1 MKNILVLLIML
12 LPLTGFCQQPFSING
27 KIDKLKK
34 GDKVYLLYRSG
45 GNKLS
50 DSALVSSTSIFK
62 FNGMIDAATEAE
74 LSLSKT
80 PYAELSPFLKV
91 PTKEELD
98 RSNFYIEPGTIKI
111 SGSNS
116 LSMAVIS
123 GTPMNEDNKKLK
135 VTLNPALDQ
144 MDSVMESLCN
154 LIATK
159 KIDKKGYEEITIK
172 AGEILKEQAVIK
184 LSFAKKNLQSPLSL
198 YLLNAL
204 TDEPN
209 SYVEAKKTF
218 QKLSPVLKASQ
229 LGKSM
234 VQKFEA
240 LDKTA
245 IGSFAMDFEQNDV
258 NGNAVKLSDF
268 KGKYVLIDFW
278 ASWCGPCR
286 GESPYLV
293 EANSKYKS
301 KGLNIIGVSKDKD
314 KTAWLKAVADDKL
327 DWTQLCD
334 LTGNNP
340 VAKKY
345 GVTGIPINFLIDPTG
360 KIIAVDLRGA
370 SLGKKLE
377 EVFGM

>member
-1 MKNILVLLIML
+1 MKNRLLLLML

-34 GDKVYLLYRSG
+34 GDKVYLFYLSG

-50 DSALVSSTSIFK
+50 DSALVSSTSVFK
-62 FNGMIDAATEAE
+62 FNGMIDAATAAE

-80 PYAELSPFLKV
+80 RYAELNPFLKV

-116 LSMAVIS
+116 LNMAVIS

-135 VTLNPALDQ
+135 VMLKPALDKEN
-144 MDSVMESLCN
+144 SVMESMFN

-159 KIDKKGYEEITIK
+159 KLDQKGYDEIVIK
-172 AGEILKEQAVIK
+172 SVKIAKEQTVIK
-184 LSFAKKNLQSPLSL
+184 LSFAEKNLQSRLSL
-198 YLLNAL
+198 FLLNAL
-204 TDEPN
+204 TDDPN

-229 LGKSM
+229 LGKST
-234 VQKFEA
+234 VQKFVA
-240 LDKTA
+240 LDKTS

-278 ASWCGPCR
+278 SSYCGPCR

-314 KTAWLKAVADDKL
+314 KAAWLKAIADDKL

-370 SLGKKLE
+370 QLGEKLE
-377 EVFGM
+377 EVFGK

>member
-135 VTLNPALDQ
+135 VTLKPALDQ

-278 ASWCGPCR
+278 ASWCVPCR
-286 GESPYLV
+286 AENPYLV

-314 KTAWLKAVADDKL
+314 KAAWLKAVADDKL

-334 LTGNNP
+334 LTGHNP

-345 GVTGIPINFLIDPTG
+345 GVTSIPINFLIDPTG